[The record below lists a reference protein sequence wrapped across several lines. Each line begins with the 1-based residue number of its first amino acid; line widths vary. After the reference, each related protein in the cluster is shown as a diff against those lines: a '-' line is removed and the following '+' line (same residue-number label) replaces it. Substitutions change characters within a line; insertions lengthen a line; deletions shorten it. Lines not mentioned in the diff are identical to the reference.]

1 MADSLTLTREN
12 QKLRSENQ
20 ELTVQTNELTIEVR
34 QLAIKLEVV
43 NDELAKIKSRF
54 FGRASEKL
62 SVEERQQMRLFD
74 EAVFP
79 ASHRFQ
85 TVPRRIA
92 AACLALMPASAS
104 EERRRRLGEV
114 SCRVHR

>member
-74 EAVFP
+74 EAE
-79 ASHRFQ
+79 Q
-85 TVPRRIA
+85 A
-92 AACLALMPASAS
+92 AAENQEQPAPTEAATEVPTHTRCKPVRRPGCIPSA
-104 EERRRRLGEV
+104 
-114 SCRVHR
+114 